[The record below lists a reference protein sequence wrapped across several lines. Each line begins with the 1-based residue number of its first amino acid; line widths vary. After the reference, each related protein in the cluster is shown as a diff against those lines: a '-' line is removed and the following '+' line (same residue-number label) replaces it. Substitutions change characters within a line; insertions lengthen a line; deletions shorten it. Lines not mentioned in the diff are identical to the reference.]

1 MHASIYFPQIPHGF
15 HVTCTG
21 SPEKRTPVKYRALQE
36 KPYLG
41 ILSWQPAD
49 QSKLIRALILDLKPE
64 VVQSH
69 SLIPCLPAHVIFMC
83 LRYPD
88 HCANEEQALNF
99 MEGVVRAIQ
108 QVTQVRGNHSLIP
121 KWFWK

>member
-1 MHASIYFPQIPHGF
+1 MSSLLHPHIA
-15 HVTCTG
+15 CTG

-41 ILSWQPAD
+41 ILSWQPGD
-49 QSKLIRALILDLKPE
+49 QSKLVRALILDLKPE

-108 QVTQVRGNHSLIP
+108 QVTQVYII
-121 KWFWK
+121 

>member
-1 MHASIYFPQIPHGF
+1 M
-15 HVTCTG
+15 
-21 SPEKRTPVKYRALQE
+21 KYRALQE

-49 QSKLIRALILDLKPE
+49 QSKLIRALILDLKPK

>member
-1 MHASIYFPQIPHGF
+1 MLGLVSHKNMRFPY
-15 HVTCTG
+15 TCTG

-49 QSKLIRALILDLKPE
+49 QSKLVRALILDLKPE

-99 MEGVVRAIQ
+99 MEGVVRGIQ
-108 QVTQVRGNHSLIP
+108 QVTQVYKRESQL
-121 KWFWK
+121 WK